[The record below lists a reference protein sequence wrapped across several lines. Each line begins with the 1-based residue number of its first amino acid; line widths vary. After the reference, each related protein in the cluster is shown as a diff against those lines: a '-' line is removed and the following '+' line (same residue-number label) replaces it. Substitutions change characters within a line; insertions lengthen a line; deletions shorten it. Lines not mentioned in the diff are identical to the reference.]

1 MTIRRRIFIGL
12 LLVVGVGGAFLLDW
26 IIDDLTPQY
35 RQSTE
40 EPVVDTASILASL
53 AAAAT
58 TNGHIDTALFRS
70 AFHDVYQRSFMAPIY
85 QFVKTHVDLHVYITD
100 AQGQVIFDSVV
111 DATTG
116 TGRDEGKNYASWR
129 DVYLTLRG
137 KYGARTTRQNPD
149 DPLSSVMYVAAPIMV
164 HNDIIGVVS
173 VGKPTRNVN
182 QFVASA
188 RHKIMFAG
196 IATGAAMLLVGLAMS
211 GMVTRPLRRL
221 TAYAQAVRD
230 GQRVTLPPLG
240 RSEIGTLGQAFEEMR
255 DALEG
260 KQYVEHYV
268 QTLTHEIKSPLAAI
282 QGAAEL
288 LQEDMPT
295 ARREQFLHNIGSEAQ
310 RIQTII
316 DKLLLLSSLE
326 TRKAIA
332 DAEVINLY
340 ALLQDVQ
347 SGLMPLVSTRGQHLK
362 LDGSA
367 TAEVRGD
374 PFLVRQAVVN
384 LLTNAIEFTQPG
396 GTITATVQESDR
408 SVSLVVQDNGPGI
421 PDYAL
426 QRVFERFY
434 SLPRPDT
441 GKKSSGLGLSL
452 VHEVAILHG
461 GEVTLANTHE
471 GGGVA
476 RLTLPRTPPLQEWVQ
491 ITGQ

>member
-1 MTIRRRIFIGL
+1 MSIRLRIFIGL
-12 LLVVGVGGAFLLDW
+12 LLVVGVGVAFFLDW

-53 AAAAT
+53 AAATAT
-58 TNGHIDTALFRS
+58 HGYIDTALFRS
-70 AFHDVYQRSFMAPIY
+70 AFHDVYQRSFTAPIY
-85 QFVKTHVDLHVYITD
+85 QFVKTHVDLHVYMTD
-100 AQGQVIFDSVV
+100 AQGQVIFDSIV
-111 DATTG
+111 DAATG
-116 TGRDEGKNYASWR
+116 AGRDEGKDYATWR

-137 KYGARTTRQNPD
+137 QYGARTTRQNPD

-188 RHKIMFAG
+188 RRKILFAG
-196 IATGAAMLLVGLAMS
+196 FATGVAMLLVGLVMS
-211 GMVTRPLRRL
+211 GTVTRPLRRL
-221 TAYAQAVRD
+221 TDYAQAVRD
-230 GQRVTLPPLG
+230 GQRITLPPLG

-268 QTLTHEIKSPLAAI
+268 QALTHEIKSPLAAI

-288 LQEDMPT
+288 LQEDMP
-295 ARREQFLHNIGSEAQ
+295 AVRRKQFLHNIGSEAQ
-310 RIQTII
+310 RIQAVI

-326 TRKAIA
+326 TRKAIE
-332 DAEVINLY
+332 DVDIINVY
-340 ALLQDVQ
+340 TLLQDVQ
-347 SGLMPLVSTRGQHLK
+347 RGLMPLVTARGQQLE
-362 LDGSA
+362 LYGST
-367 TAEVRGD
+367 TAEICGD
-374 PFLVRQAVVN
+374 AFLVRQAAAN
-384 LLTNAIEFTQPG
+384 LLINAIEFTQPG
-396 GTITATVQESDR
+396 GTITATVQENDH
-408 SVSLVVQDNGPGI
+408 SVSLSVQDNGPGI

-434 SLPRPDT
+434 SLPRPST

-452 VHEVAILHG
+452 VYEVATLHG
-461 GEVTLANTHE
+461 GDITLANAHE

-476 RLTLPRTPPLQEWVQ
+476 RLTLPHMPPSQEWSQ
-491 ITGQ
+491 PRRP